1 MTIVRERIPS
11 TDPRLGR
18 HIHHDSAS
26 RRYAFDTSGLVIAS
40 VVHPRHV
47 AILDQGSLGS
57 CVPNAAVGALGS
69 DPCFTDGQLIG
80 KYTLDETGAVRLY
93 SDCESLD
100 GDGPYPPNDNG
111 SSGLTVAK
119 VLKGAGII
127 AGYQH
132 TFSLDAALKALSVT
146 PILIGINWYSSMDS
160 PDQDG
165 RIRIGGAIRGGHE
178 LVVRQIDAPLQRIWP
193 DNSWGLSFGLAGRC
207 YLTFADFGTLLSQQG
222 DVTVLIPLTS
232 PSPVPTPIPVPVPT
246 PVPGDPDAALA
257 AIATP
262 WVGRRH
268 SGGNTAMWHATQA
281 WLKAKGL

>member
-11 TDPRLGR
+11 ADPRLGR

-26 RRYAFDTSGLVIAS
+26 RRYAFDTSGLVVTS

-47 AILDQGSLGS
+47 PILDQGNVGS
-57 CVPNAAVGALGS
+57 CTGNAGIGALGT
-69 DPCFTDGQLIG
+69 DPLYGGITRYPL
-80 KYTLDETGAVRLY
+80 TESGAVQLY
-93 SDCESLD
+93 SDAETLD

-111 SSGLTVAK
+111 SSGLSIAQ
-119 VLKGAGII
+119 VLKAKGLI

-132 TFSLDAALKALSVT
+132 TFTLEDALKALSVT

-165 RIRIGGAIRGGHE
+165 RIRIGGVIRGGHE
-178 LVVRQIDAPLQRIWP
+178 LVVRQIDAPRQRIWP

-207 YLTFADFGTLLSQQG
+207 YLSFADFGVLLSQQG

-232 PSPVPTPIPVPVPT
+232 PAPVPIPTPIPVPVPT